1 VPQHLQGVG
10 VDGVVGFEAYVAA
23 RTPALLRT
31 AYLLTGDWQRA
42 EDLLQTT
49 LMRCCG
55 RWDRIDDHEAYVR
68 RALVVTYAGWRRRRW
83 TGEVP
88 GPVPDVAGDD
98 RAGDADARTDLL
110 RLLASLPPRQRAVVV
125 LRYYD
130 DLSEA
135 DTAALLGIAPG
146 TVKSTAAK
154 ALARLRRSPLL
165 IGEQP

>member
-1 VPQHLQGVG
+1 MEATFEEWVG
-10 VDGVVGFEAYVAA
+10 A
-23 RTPALLRT
+23 RTPALMRA

-42 EDLLQTT
+42 EDLLQTV
-49 LMRCCG
+49 LMRCYG
-55 RWDRIDDHEAYVR
+55 RWSRIDDHEAYVR
-68 RALVVTYAGWRRRRW
+68 RTLYVTYAGWRRRRW
-83 TGEVP
+83 IGEVP
-88 GPVPDVAGDD
+88 GPLPDRAAAGDD
-98 RAGDADARTDLL
+98 ATDVDARTDLL

-125 LRYYD
+125 LRYYE

-135 DTAALLGIAPG
+135 DVAALLGVSAG

>member
-1 VPQHLQGVG
+1 MEATFEEWVG
-10 VDGVVGFEAYVAA
+10 A
-23 RTPALLRT
+23 RTPALMRA

-42 EDLLQTT
+42 EDLLQTA
-49 LMRCCG
+49 LMRCYG
-55 RWDRIDDHEAYVR
+55 RWSRIDDHEAYVR
-68 RALVVTYAGWRRRRW
+68 RTLYVTYAGWRRRRW

-88 GPVPDVAGDD
+88 GPLPEQAGPNDD
-98 RAGDADARTDLL
+98 ARDADARTDVL

-125 LRYYD
+125 LRYYE

-135 DTAALLGIAPG
+135 DVAALLGVTAG